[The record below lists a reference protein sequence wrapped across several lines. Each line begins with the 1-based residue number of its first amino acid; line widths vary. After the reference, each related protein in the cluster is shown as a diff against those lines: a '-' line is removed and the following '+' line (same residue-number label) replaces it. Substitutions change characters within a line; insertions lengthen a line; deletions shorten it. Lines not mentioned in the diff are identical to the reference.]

1 MIRIASLNPARLF
14 LSLVVLAVAASV
26 SATNTLAQDMVSQDA
41 NDQDAANQVGAQAD
55 ENLLP
60 VGLAGVYRAG
70 QWTMVTRPDG
80 VSQKASV
87 QTLDG
92 DGVNVVYEQPVP
104 AEATALYAVP
114 GLAAA
119 PLVIRDADGKEVY
132 RGRFRGRSIEP
143 KMPWIVVF
151 GDALGIETIGQNELL
166 GREASVAVST
176 IGQGI
181 AFPDQVI
188 GLSGIDLIVVGPSSM
203 DALSALSPEQGA
215 VIVDWIKRGGR
226 MLISLG
232 SEAEAIFAA
241 APWLGEVVPVDKNLT
256 TIRLDPSSIETYTSS
271 QIRLPVLDA
280 VQLPARGGET
290 IISGRNAARQPAR
303 VAVEWTVGFGR
314 VTGTAFALDS
324 PELAAWP
331 QRTLLV
337 TRLCG
342 TLFKAETDS
351 RREARP
357 SASVG
362 FDDLAGQI
370 RVSLDRFDSKPRIPY
385 SVISLIL
392 IGLVAVIG
400 PLDYLLVNRLFGKP
414 LLGWMTFPI
423 SVLVVSA
430 ILVTIGRPAISKT
443 AASEDSVASP
453 SDSETPATIATQ
465 INRMEIVDVD
475 MTSSPA
481 FGRGWSWTHLYS
493 LDATIT
499 PYPAQLSELLLA
511 SGSPQ
516 AITSAP
522 FGHPGS
528 TFGGISIAGEDTR
541 MPAYQVAMSL
551 EPARGFVS
559 QIANI
564 PLAPGGSKGI
574 GTRWTFSPKLEG
586 VSDLARRRG
595 SELLEG
601 RLTNSLPVD
610 LINGALVYGEWVYL
624 LPTRFRSGQTIDNVD
639 TLRQKN
645 FRWLLARREALENSS
660 RSEPWNAEMYEDM
673 PRLAEILMFNS
684 VAGGRDYTGLS
695 NRPLQ
700 DLDLSY
706 LLSQDRAIMFGQLER
721 PALEID
727 LAVQRASASAARVV
741 LPVSLPRLTRSS
753 E

>member
-1 MIRIASLNPARLF
+1 MIRIASLTLARLF
-14 LSLVVLAVAASV
+14 LSLVVLVFAAAGFAINV
-26 SATNTLAQDMVSQDA
+26 IA
-41 NDQDAANQVGAQAD
+41 QDAANEVNAKAD
-55 ENLLP
+55 ESSLP
-60 VGLAGVYRAG
+60 VGLDGVYRAG
-70 QWTMVTRPDG
+70 HWTMIKLPGG
-80 VSQKASV
+80 VSQKVSV

-92 DGVNVVYEQPVP
+92 DGVNVVYEQLVP
-104 AEATALYAVP
+104 SAATVLYAVP
-114 GLAAA
+114 GSAAA
-119 PLVIRDADGKEVY
+119 PLIILDANDEQVY
-132 RGRFRGRSIEP
+132 RGRFRGKSIEP

-166 GREASVAVST
+166 GRDASVAVST
-176 IGQGI
+176 IGQNDS
-181 AFPDQVI
+181 FPDQTI
-188 GLSGIDLIVVGPSSM
+188 GLSGVDLIVLGPSSV
-203 DALSALSPEQGA
+203 DALSMLSPQQGA

-232 SEAEAIFAA
+232 KDADSIFAA
-241 APWLGEVVPVDKNLT
+241 APWLQEVVSVDKNLT

-280 VQLPARGGET
+280 IQLPARGGET
-290 IISGRNAARQPAR
+290 IISGRNSARQPAR

-314 VTGTAFALDS
+314 VIGTAFALDS
-324 PELAAWP
+324 PEVAAWP

-342 TLFKAETDS
+342 TLFTAETES
-351 RREARP
+351 RRDTRP

-392 IGLVAVIG
+392 IGLVTVIG
-400 PLDYLLVNRLFGKP
+400 PLDYLLVNRLLGRP
-414 LLGWMTFPI
+414 LLGWITFPI
-423 SVLVVSA
+423 SVLMVSA
-430 ILVTIGRPAISKT
+430 ILVSIGWPAIRKT
-443 AASEDSVASP
+443 PASEETVASP
-453 SDSETPATIATQ
+453 TDGETVASVVTQ
-465 INRMEIVDVD
+465 INRMEIVDID

-481 FGRGWSWTHLYS
+481 IGRGWSWAHLYS

-499 PYPAQLSELLLA
+499 PYPAQLSKILLA

-541 MPAYQVAMSL
+541 MPAYQIAMSL
-551 EPARGFVS
+551 VPERGFVS
-559 QIANI
+559 QISDI

-586 VSDLARRRG
+586 TSDLSRRRG

-610 LINGALVYGEWVYL
+610 LINGALVFGEWVYL

-673 PRLAEILMFNS
+673 PRLAEILMFDS

-727 LAVQRASASAARVV
+727 LAVQRASASAARVI
-741 LPVSLPRLTRSS
+741 LPVSIPRLTRSS